1 MQRAMLFIDFENFD
15 IAKYNYYKRKALD
28 DARKAAREHSLPEPD
43 TAPVHNP
50 RLDFNKLPREVVQL
64 LPTDHVLVKT
74 FLFAPKPD
82 SFLMDDA
89 RRAGTYNWINGLK
102 NQKYFT
108 VVEGTHSARPVAGFS
123 YRTMDIA
130 NPASYY
136 VVEKGT
142 DVNLATHIITKG
154 FMNAYD
160 TAVIMSGDTD
170 YIPVLDTLNMLGKAT
185 VVVGI
190 QGQNLYQFIHHSDDQ
205 IILDDAIFQH
215 CLRDSLC

>member
-15 IAKYNYYKRKALD
+15 IAKYNYYKRKALE
-28 DARKAAREHSLPEPD
+28 DAQKAARDQGLPEPA
-43 TAPVHNP
+43 TATVNNP
-50 RLDFNKLPREVVQL
+50 KLDFNELPKKVVQL
-64 LPTDHVLVKT
+64 LPEPHVLVKT

-82 SFLMDDA
+82 NFLMNDP
-89 RRAGTYNWINGLK
+89 RRERTYNWINGLK

-108 VVEGTHSARPVAGFS
+108 VVEGTHSARPVSG
-123 YRTMDIA
+123 YTYKTMDVT
-130 NPASYY
+130 NLASYY

-190 QGQNLYQFIHHSDDQ
+190 QGQNMNQFIHHSDDQ
-205 IILDDAIFQH
+205 ILLDDATFQL
-215 CLRDSLC
+215 CLR